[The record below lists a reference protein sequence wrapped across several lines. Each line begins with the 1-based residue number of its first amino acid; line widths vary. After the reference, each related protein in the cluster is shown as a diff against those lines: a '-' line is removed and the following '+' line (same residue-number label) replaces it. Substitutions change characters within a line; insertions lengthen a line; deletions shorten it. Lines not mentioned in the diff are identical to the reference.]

1 MVREARMPRTIAYW
15 AMTAAAA
22 AVLAWANWPGAAHN
36 PATLISRVDLVAAFL
51 ILAGLLPAVRR
62 KFGSIG
68 TGWMPALARAGGYAL
83 VIALILVKADVERFS
98 LGSPLTQTQLAG
110 VWFGEVVFLLVIA
123 GYVAALLS
131 VTAQRP
137 PARPATLAIGTGA
150 GAALGVVVY
159 ALRPLIDYSPVDW
172 GWLGALFGLAKI
184 VAVFLVLYA
193 AIKAGIIA
201 ARRSSRR
208 DSQRQHINARAQQG
222 FAAGLCVGISAALLV
237 SVLGISTIALAP
249 HIAAS
254 MQWTLPHKMLSP
266 GRGISLAPGA
276 VSVFE
281 ESFSQAAAGYVLVLI
296 IFPLLGAGL
305 GAWGGLFAEGDSG
318 YRPGGGGGGG
328 GGPEDP
334 GPGPT
339 PPGGMRDMP
348 EDLFLEDWAGGWDEL
363 AEFPE
368 LDQESPDR
376 VPAGVP

>member
-1 MVREARMPRTIAYW
+1 MPRTIAYW
-15 AMTAAAA
+15 AMATAAAA
-22 AVLAWANWPGAAHN
+22 VVAWATWPATVHN
-36 PATLISRVDLVAAFL
+36 PATLISGVDVVAAVL
-51 ILAGLLPAVRR
+51 ILAGLPPAVRR
-62 KFGSIG
+62 RFGSVG
-68 TGWMPALARAGGYAL
+68 SGKMPILARAAGYAV
-83 VIALILVKADVERFS
+83 VIALILVKADVEQFS
-98 LGSPLTQTQLAG
+98 LGSALSDIQLAG

-137 PARPATLAIGTGA
+137 PARPATLAIGTCA
-150 GAALGVVVY
+150 GVALGVVVY
-159 ALRPLIDYSPVDW
+159 ALRPLLDYSPVAW

-184 VAVFLVLYA
+184 VTVFLVLYA
-193 AIKAGIIA
+193 AIKAAIIA
-201 ARRSSRR
+201 ARRSPRP

-222 FAAGLCVGISAALLV
+222 FAAGLCAGISAALLV

-254 MQWTLPHKMLSP
+254 IQWTLPHKMLAP
-266 GRGISLAPGA
+266 GRGTSLAPNA

-281 ESFSQAAAGYVLVLI
+281 ESFSQAAAGYLLVLI
-296 IFPLLGAGL
+296 IFPLLGAVL

-318 YRPGGGGGGG
+318 HRPGGGGGGG

-334 GPGPT
+334 DPGPT

-348 EDLFLEDWAGGWDEL
+348 EDPGLSLDLEDLIGDWDDL

-368 LDQESPDR
+368 LDPESPER
-376 VPAGVP
+376 IPAGVP